1 MDLRRVAF
9 WVVVLGLVAWVISNP
24 GGAGHTA
31 SHLVLQLVGAGRAV
45 VSAVVSFVSS
55 L

>member
-1 MDLRRVAF
+1 MDLRRIVF

-24 GGAGHTA
+24 GGAGHMA
-31 SHLVLQLVGAGRAV
+31 SHLVLQVVGAGSAV
-45 VSAVVSFVSS
+45 VSAAAAFMSS